1 MKKIALVF
9 TLFLLLISCGGDT
22 QNTMTVA
29 GKVKGLKKGTLY
41 LQNFKDTTLITIDSL
56 EVDGNG
62 SFTFNTEVENPEIFH
77 LYLNKADH
85 NDYNDRIIFFG
96 EPGLITINTSWDTFD
111 RGAKITGS
119 ESNKKYEEYRKMMSN
134 FNIKNI
140 QIVQN
145 VRNSKI
151 VLDSVQLDSVSRL
164 SDNTV
169 RRSYAYALNFALT
182 NTNSTLAP
190 YIALHEVPDANRKYL
205 DSISNSLSEDVSN
218 SKYGKALKKYLDELP
233 K

>member
-22 QNTMTVA
+22 ENTMTVT

-41 LQNFKDTTLITIDSL
+41 LQNFKDSTLVTIDSL
-56 EVDGNG
+56 EVNG
-62 SFTFNTEVENPEIFH
+62 EGSYAFKTEVENPEIFH

-85 NDYNDRIIFFG
+85 NDYNDRIVFFG
-96 EPGLITINTSWDTFD
+96 EAGAVTINTSWDNFD
-111 RGAKITGS
+111 RNAKITGS
-119 ESNKKYEEYRKMMSN
+119 DSHKKYSEYRKMMSD

-140 QIVQN
+140 TIVQN
-145 VRNSKI
+145 AQNSKI
-151 VLDSVQLDSVSRL
+151 ALDSLQLDSVQKL
-164 SDNTV
+164 SDKTIL
-169 RRSYAYALNFALT
+169 RTYAYALNFALT

-190 YIALHEVPDANRKYL
+190 YVALFEVPDANRKYL
-205 DSISNSLSEDVSN
+205 DSISNSLTPEVST
-218 SKYGKALKKYLDELP
+218 SKYGIALKKYLNELP